1 MFINRNVKYRDI
13 LIFVLIGVIGYK
25 LIDNYEYFFNIGK
38 KVMSIISPFIYSM
51 ICAYVLNP
59 VVSFFEENFK
69 MKRAISIAIT
79 YFIIVA
85 LVIIGLFFTI
95 PSIIDSILN
104 ITQEIPNYMEIVQ
117 KWVNT
122 ILENERIKTLIIQAG
137 LLNKFQEIS
146 SQVGNVVVELL
157 QDLVMYL
164 LSFTSNLVNVILGF
178 LISVYVL
185 ADKDK
190 FVKGARTI
198 TYMFLKEEKGTK
210 LINFIRT
217 YNKMIGIY
225 IGIKA
230 IDSAIIGFIAL
241 VGLLIVGAPYAP
253 FIALI
258 VGVTN
263 MIPYFGPLVGEIVG
277 AIVALFVSPMK
288 ALMVFL
294 LLLCIQQFDAWYLDP
309 KLIGKKVGV
318 SPFGIILGIT
328 IGGGFWG
335 PIGMLLGSPTMATIK
350 IYYEK
355 FFTKF
360 KESNPKL
367 VRKEKLDELNEE
379 PKKEIQ
385 SNNKEE

>member
-1 MFINRNVKYRDI
+1 MFINKNIKYRDI
-13 LIFVLIGVIGYK
+13 LIFALMGVIGYK

-38 KVMSIISPFIYSM
+38 KILFIISPFIYSM
-51 ICAYVLNP
+51 ICAYILNP
-59 VVSFFEENFK
+59 LVSFLEDKFK
-69 MKRAISIAIT
+69 IKRAMSIAVT
-79 YFIIVA
+79 YFIILA
-85 LVIIGLFFTI
+85 LVFIALLFTI
-95 PSIIDSILN
+95 PSIVDSILN
-104 ITQEIPNYMEIVQ
+104 ITQEIPTYMIVVQ
-117 KWVNT
+117 KWINM
-122 ILENERIKTLIIQAG
+122 ILENERVKELVIQAG
-137 LLNKFQEIS
+137 LLGKFQETS
-146 SQVGNVVVELL
+146 SQIGNVAIELL
-157 QDLVMYL
+157 QDLAVYL

-185 ADKDK
+185 ADKEK
-190 FVKGARTI
+190 IIRSARII
-198 TYMFLKEEKGTK
+198 TYMILKEESGTK

-241 VGLLIVGAPYAP
+241 IGLLMVEAPYAP
-253 FIALI
+253 LVALV

-263 MIPYFGPLVGEIVG
+263 MIPYLGPLVGEIVG
-277 AIVALFVSPMK
+277 TIVAVFVSPAK
-288 ALMVFL
+288 AFIVFI

-318 SPFGIILGIT
+318 SPFGILLGVT

-335 PIGMLLGSPTMATIK
+335 PVGMLLGSPTMATIK

-355 FFTKF
+355 IFTKF

-367 VRKEKLDELNEE
+367 V
-379 PKKEIQ
+379 KKE
-385 SNNKEE
+385 NLEE